1 MPFDGDPSEITV
13 DVLPELL
20 ESDLAVKVAGVDVD
34 GILRGKLMAKKK
46 FLSIAKE
53 GFGFCSVIFGWDMH
67 DQTYYRELAISNKE
81 NGYRDLIAVP
91 DLTSF
96 RRIPWED
103 NVPFFLISFL
113 NPDTNAGLSSCPRSL
128 LKRTVDKLK
137 ESGYGAMAGAEYE
150 FYQFRAPQSH
160 DGSERNTS
168 STAAFLRN
176 NPVDALPS
184 LTEGMFGY
192 SITRPVHNQE
202 YYYGIFNTCAQFR
215 CGIEGW
221 HTESGPGVF
230 EAALEF
236 GEITAMADK
245 ASLFKLVVKSLGSK
259 FGITPC
265 FMAKPREGLPGN
277 SGHMHVSIVD
287 EAGKNL
293 FYREQEDTSPEWPD
307 IKHLSDLG
315 RHFLAG
321 LIDGLPDIM
330 PILAPNVNS
339 YKRLVENFWA
349 PVTVS
354 WGLEHRAAS
363 IRLIAPPT
371 ASPKATRFEVRV
383 PGADTNPHFVL
394 AAILALGWRG
404 ISKKMEIGIPPLGK
418 GEDVGGAADKGVRL
432 AKSLKEATERF
443 MAKDSVAR
451 EVFGDEFVDHF
462 GGTRQH
468 EIRLWDEAVT
478 DWEVKRYIETV

>member
-1 MPFDGDPSEITV
+1 MPEQDPSTITAES
-13 DVLPELL
+13 LPELL
-20 ESDLAVKVAGVDVD
+20 ENDSAVKVAGIDVD

-67 DQTYYRELAISNKE
+67 DQTYFRELSISNKE

-91 DLTSF
+91 DLSSF
-96 RRIPWED
+96 RRIPWEND
-103 NVPFFLISFL
+103 VPFFLISFHD
-113 NPDTNAGLSSCPRSL
+113 PDTNGSLSACPRSL
-128 LKRTVDKLK
+128 LRRAVDKLTEK
-137 ESGYGAMAGAEYE
+137 GCGAMAGAEYE

-160 DGSERNTS
+160 DGPERNSS
-168 STAAFLRN
+168 STASFLRD
-176 NPVDALPS
+176 NPVNALPS

-192 SITRPVHNQE
+192 SITRPVHNQD
-202 YYYGIFNTCAQFR
+202 YYYGIFDACEKFN

-230 EAALEF
+230 EAALQF

-245 ASLFKLVVKSLGSK
+245 ASMFKLVVKSLGSK
-259 FGITPC
+259 HGITPC

-277 SGHMHVSIVD
+277 SGHMHVSVVD
-287 EAGKNL
+287 KAGKNL
-293 FYREQEDTSPEWPD
+293 FYRETEDKEHEWQD
-307 IKHLSDLG
+307 VRFLSDMG

-321 LIDGLPDIM
+321 LLEGLPDIM

-363 IRLIAPPT
+363 IRIISPPT
-371 ASPKATRFEVRV
+371 SSPKATRFEVRV

-404 ISKKMEIGIPPLGK
+404 VEKKLEISIPPLGK
-418 GEDVGGAADKGVRL
+418 GEEVGSQGDKGERL

-443 MAKDSVAR
+443 MRKESIAR

-478 DWEVKRYIETV
+478 DWEVRRYIETV